1 MPLFRFPILFRAN
14 GYEAIMRSHAVL
26 RGFWY
31 DLGLDIAD
39 NLFSCDYGGSTY
51 DRGIKFILWVKQDRL
66 NDTGSAILIFS
77 GKGVEKRHTAFSL
90 LS

>member
-1 MPLFRFPILFRAN
+1 MEYE
-14 GYEAIMRSHAVL
+14 YEAIMRSHAVL

-51 DRGIKFILWVKQDRL
+51 DRGI
-66 NDTGSAILIFS
+66 
-77 GKGVEKRHTAFSL
+77 
-90 LS
+90 